1 MNINYH
7 YFMIK
12 TLAYAAGFSEEDA
25 QTIAYYSQ
33 QVDDFIRC
41 SPMRVSK
48 KPPAYFI
55 EKGYAKEV
63 KGVWQVMP
71 HPTGIDMAQSLE
83 KHYRRTTLSPFH
95 FIPAKPFSELEAAP
109 EFTRA
114 DYRCVRADDVR
125 AILINQIVEEAVAAV
140 QEEKCEKS
148 LMRLG
153 MAIHIYSDSYA
164 HHGYSGM
171 EGWENRAVI
180 KKAYNQQTRKEEV
193 SAGERLAY
201 RALPPI
207 GHGNAGHVP
216 DICTYKIDI
225 AMRMD
230 EQDDTYAL
238 HIARNNR
245 KDFLDCAKTIMGYL
259 CRAAQKKEPEGIK
272 WFGLK
277 ARLAR
282 AMQIAADDENDK
294 KKLASRWHAVFPK
307 ILYDYDENERFYQKH
322 TSAAGV
328 KQKEAAVSDMQEK
341 LAGAEMTA
349 NMAQLEWSEFLD
361 DMEVLAGISVPS
373 IKIYHVTEA
382 FYIYN
387 ELAYRLA
394 ERVLGTEEALQQN
407 AQMLDEAWE
416 RDQPTARII
425 PKDGRQTIEATS
437 VDSAASDA
445 LTGFYGDGKW
455 EPQSEL
461 GRAVYAAGFS
471 YQPEQ
476 DIICS
481 TMNNVQRTG
490 GYCKG
495 YDTAAI
501 AINSVIDSEPI
512 YFYYDGYEWLIEL
525 WKGQYGIETGGE
537 IGVYY
542 RKENK
547 PRSILEKT
555 VLGNWYDCVPD
566 GRMLDMRFTLNK
578 GTEVLL
584 ERDWTRHW
592 WLTGFHWG
600 IFSEPEQLT
609 MAAAIYFPNQEMQRA
624 FIRQGLEPLGYTYT
638 EPDDYSVD
646 FTFDTPMTAQ
656 PVIRNRMRK
665 SVQRMNLDLV
675 KTYNTFRAKYEI
687 TNNDPNVISRVINE
701 QPGIAEKKFYEKL
714 VRYYNRK
721 SAQKEEL
728 RSQTLW

>member
-1 MNINYH
+1 MDINYH

-12 TLAYAAGFSEEDA
+12 TLAYAAGFSQEDA

-41 SPMRVSK
+41 SPMRVSR

-83 KHYRRTTLSPFH
+83 KHYRRATLSPFH
-95 FIPAKPFSELEAAP
+95 FITAKPLAELETDP
-109 EFTRA
+109 GFTRA

-125 AILINQIVEEAVAAV
+125 AGLINQIMEEAVEAV
-140 QEEKCEKS
+140 REEICEKS
-148 LMRLG
+148 LMQLG
-153 MAIHIYSDSYA
+153 MAIHIYSDTYA
-164 HHGYSGM
+164 HYGYSGM
-171 EGWENRAVI
+171 DGWENRALI

-225 AMRMD
+225 AMRKD
-230 EQDDTYAL
+230 ERDDAYTL
-238 HIARNNR
+238 HIVRNNR
-245 KDFLDCAKTIMGYL
+245 KDFLNCAKALMGYL
-259 CRAAQKKEPEGIK
+259 CRAAQKDEIDKMR
-272 WFGLK
+272 WFALK
-277 ARLAR
+277 VRLSS
-282 AMQIAADDENDK
+282 AMQITTGDETDK
-294 KKLASRWHAVFPK
+294 KKLISQWGWVFPR
-307 ILYDYDENERFYQKH
+307 ISYAYDENERFYLKSS
-322 TSAAGV
+322 TADVDIAEAG
-328 KQKEAAVSDMQEK
+328 MP
-341 LAGAEMTA
+341 A
-349 NMAQLEWSEFLD
+349 NMAELEWSEFWD
-361 DMEVLAGISVPS
+361 DMEMLAGINVPS

-382 FYIYN
+382 FYLYN

-394 ERVLGTEEALQQN
+394 ERILGTAEALQQN
-407 AQMLDEAWE
+407 AQMLDEVWE
-416 RDQPTARII
+416 ADQPIKQMS
-425 PKDGRQTIEATS
+425 PKDEQGTIEATS
-437 VDSAASDA
+437 VDIETSVNPAMPVDSGMSADLAGSD
-445 LTGFYGDGKW
+445 GVKNW

-461 GRAVYAAGFS
+461 GYTVYAAGFT

-476 DIICS
+476 DIIYS

-495 YDTAAI
+495 YDNAAI

-512 YFYYDGYEWLIEL
+512 YFSYDGYEWLIEL

-555 VLGNWYDCVPD
+555 VLGNWYDSVPD
-566 GRMLDMRFTLNK
+566 DRMLDMRFTLNK

-609 MAAAIYFPNQEMQRA
+609 MAAAIYFPNREMQQA
-624 FIRQGLEPLGYTYT
+624 FIRQGLEPLGYSYT

-646 FTFDTPMTAQ
+646 FTFDTPMTSQ

-728 RSQTLW
+728 RSQTL